1 MYKSSLYQKQ
11 DKKNYHSGKEMNF
24 LSPPINS
31 KIKPKQFLNSNMP
44 KFKPV
49 NLYSTYLSPSQNEK
63 NFSVKNINSPDDKL
77 NQDLLNKFSNYQ
89 KNLNGKMLQS
99 PNTTNSDLLTVA
111 SLNTQQSNESLL
123 SNNTNTSTYIPTT
136 FQPMINNYTVC
147 QFPGH
152 RYNYSMANYP
162 QMNYFYPTNNNP
174 FLNGN
179 YSNMNMKYKNRQ
191 SVIMTNKTK
200 KNNQNTISNTN
211 NNKFKKNTGT
221 NYIKNKNNANNNT
234 SNNNSNSNEDKI
246 DVSNFNSNNSIKSGS
261 GSEKSNSNSD
271 SIKTSSN
278 NNQNSTDSVNGKSEK
293 KSKNSNNSGINMGS
307 SNGIPRKKY
316 YNKFNS
322 PKENNT
328 TNENT
333 VILTLK
339 IKVAPNDF
347 RTFNLKKY
355 DDLFISLE
363 KFFDLNKIQQD
374 LVKPIVTKIFEALN
388 KIFWLLNNKIGIYDQ
403 EYLNSLFKLWKK
415 NNEQIP
421 KSNDDKEE
429 SKSNNSSSN
438 DNNGRN
444 KKNKENSD
452 KSTISSSDS
461 SDGNGN
467 KKHKKIMSNSFQN
480 LDNSSEDAK
489 EDTVNSI

>member
-1 MYKSSLYQKQ
+1 MFKHQKQ
-11 DKKNYHSGKEMNF
+11 AKNNYGSGKAYNL
-24 LSPPINS
+24 LSPPNNP
-31 KIKPKQFLNSNMP
+31 KQKNKQFLNSNMP
-44 KFKPV
+44 KFKPI
-49 NLYSTYLSPSQNEK
+49 NLYSTYLSPSQNDK
-63 NFSVKNINSPDDKL
+63 NFSVKNITSPDDKL

-89 KNLNGKMLQS
+89 KTLSGKMLQS

-111 SLNTQQSNESLL
+111 SLTSQQSNESLI

-136 FQPMINNYTVC
+136 FHPMINNYTVC
-147 QFPGH
+147 QFPAH
-152 RYNYSMANYP
+152 RYNYSMSNYP
-162 QMNYFYPTNNNP
+162 QMNYFYPNNNP

-179 YSNMNMKYKNRQ
+179 YSNMTMKFNNRQQGLTSLKSKKSNQNFASNNLNNKYK
-191 SVIMTNKTK
+191 
-200 KNNQNTISNTN
+200 KNSNTN
-211 NNKFKKNTGT
+211 N
-221 NYIKNKNNANNNT
+221 YIKSQNDNNANNG
-234 SNNNSNSNEDKI
+234 NNDKI
-246 DVSNFNSNNSIKSGS
+246 EISNFNSNNSIKSGS
-261 GSEKSNSNSD
+261 GSGSDKSNTD
-271 SIKTSSN
+271 SSKNSSN
-278 NNQNSTDSVNGKSEK
+278 NNTNSELKNDKKANNGA
-293 KSKNSNNSGINMGS
+293 
-307 SNGIPRKKY
+307 NGGAGRKKY
-316 YNKFNS
+316 FNKFNS

-363 KFFDLNKIQQD
+363 KFFDLNKIKQD
-374 LVKPIVTKIFEALN
+374 LVKPIVTKIFAALN

-403 EYLNSLFKLWKK
+403 EYLNSLHKLWIK

-421 KSNDDKEE
+421 KRSNSKEE
-429 SKSNNSSSN
+429 DSKSSNSNN
-438 DNNGRN
+438 DGRN

-461 SDGNGN
+461 SDGL

-480 LDNSSEDAK
+480 MDNTSESGKDEESVK
-489 EDTVNSI
+489 SI

>member
-1 MYKSSLYQKQ
+1 MLKSSLCHQKQ
-11 DKKNYHSGKEMNF
+11 EKKNYPSEKNLSL
-24 LSPPINS
+24 LSPPNNA
-31 KIKPKQFLNSNMP
+31 KTKQKPFFNTNMP
-44 KFKPV
+44 KFKPI
-49 NLYSTYLSPSQNEK
+49 NLYSTFLSPSQNDK
-63 NFSVKNINSPDDKL
+63 NFSVKNVTSPDDKL

-89 KNLNGKMLQS
+89 KNLNGKMFQS

-136 FQPMINNYTVC
+136 FQPMYNNYTIC

-152 RYNYSMANYP
+152 RYNYSMTNFP
-162 QMNYFYPTNNNP
+162 QMKYMYATNNNP

-179 YSNMNMKYKNRQ
+179 YSTMNMKYNNRQ
-191 SVIMTNKTK
+191 SGFMTYKQK
-200 KNNQNTISNTN
+200 KNNQNNMSNTN
-211 NNKFKKNTGT
+211 NRNKFKKSYCGN
-221 NYIKNKNNANNNT
+221 NIKNKEN
-234 SNNNSNSNEDKI
+234 SNNNSNDDKI
-246 DVSNFNSNNSIKSGS
+246 DLSNFNSNNSIKSGS
-261 GSEKSNSNSD
+261 GSEKTEKSISNTE

-278 NNQNSTDSVNGKSEK
+278 KNVKSTDSTNGKNEK
-293 KSKNSNNSGINMGS
+293 KIKNANNNIT
-307 SNGIPRKKY
+307 NGFQKKKY

-363 KFFDLNKIQQD
+363 KFFDLNKIKQD
-374 LVKPIVTKIFEALN
+374 LVKPIVTKIFAALN
-388 KIFWLLNNKIGIYDQ
+388 KIFWLLNNKIGIYDL
-403 EYLNSLFKLWKK
+403 EYLNSLHKLWIK

-421 KSNDDKEE
+421 KRNDDNEE
-429 SKSNNSSSN
+429 EKKSNGS
-438 DNNGRN
+438 NNGRN
-444 KKNKENSD
+444 KKNKNNSD

-461 SDGNGN
+461 SDEN
-467 KKHKKIMSNSFQN
+467 KNHKKIMSNSFQN
-480 LDNSSEDAK
+480 MDNSSEDAK

>member
-1 MYKSSLYQKQ
+1 MLKSSLCHQKQ
-11 DKKNYHSGKEMNF
+11 EKKNYPSEKNLSL
-24 LSPPINS
+24 LSPPNNA
-31 KIKPKQFLNSNMP
+31 KTKQKPFFNTNMP
-44 KFKPV
+44 KFKPI
-49 NLYSTYLSPSQNEK
+49 NLYSTFLSPSQNDK
-63 NFSVKNINSPDDKL
+63 NFSVKNVTSPDDKL

-89 KNLNGKMLQS
+89 KNLNGKMFQS

-136 FQPMINNYTVC
+136 FQPMYNNYTIC

-152 RYNYSMANYP
+152 RYNYSMTNFP
-162 QMNYFYPTNNNP
+162 QMKYMYATNNNP

-179 YSNMNMKYKNRQ
+179 YSTMNMKYNNRQ
-191 SVIMTNKTK
+191 SGFMTYKQK
-200 KNNQNTISNTN
+200 KNNQNNMPNTN
-211 NNKFKKNTGT
+211 NRNKFKKSYCGN
-221 NYIKNKNNANNNT
+221 NIKNKEN
-234 SNNNSNSNEDKI
+234 SNNNSNDDKI
-246 DVSNFNSNNSIKSGS
+246 DLSNFNSNNSIKSGS
-261 GSEKSNSNSD
+261 GSEKTEKSISNTE

-278 NNQNSTDSVNGKSEK
+278 KNVKSTDSTNGKNEK
-293 KSKNSNNSGINMGS
+293 KIKNANN
-307 SNGIPRKKY
+307 NGTNGFQKKKY

-363 KFFDLNKIQQD
+363 KFFDLNKIKQD
-374 LVKPIVTKIFEALN
+374 LVKPIVTKIFAALN
-388 KIFWLLNNKIGIYDQ
+388 KIFWLLNNKIGIYDL
-403 EYLNSLFKLWKK
+403 EYLNSLHKLWIK

-421 KSNDDKEE
+421 KRNDDNEE
-429 SKSNNSSSN
+429 ETKSNGN
-438 DNNGRN
+438 NNGRN
-444 KKNKENSD
+444 KKNKNNSD

-461 SDGNGN
+461 SDEN

-480 LDNSSEDAK
+480 MDNSSEDAK

>member
-1 MYKSSLYQKQ
+1 MLKSQKQ
-11 DKKNYHSGKEMNF
+11 EKKNYHSGKEMNF
-24 LSPPINS
+24 LSPSINS
-31 KIKPKQFLNSNMP
+31 KIKPKQFFNNNMT

-49 NLYSTYLSPSQNEK
+49 NLYSTYLSPSQNDK
-63 NFSVKNINSPDDKL
+63 NFSVKNITSPDDKL

-99 PNTTNSDLLTVA
+99 PNTTNSDLMTVA
-111 SLNTQQSNESLL
+111 SLSTQKSNESIL
-123 SNNTNTSTYIPTT
+123 SNTTNASTYIPTT

-147 QFPGH
+147 QFPRH
-152 RYNYSMANYP
+152 RYNYSMTNYP
-162 QMNYFYPTNNNP
+162 QMNYFYPINGNP
-174 FLNGN
+174 FINGN
-179 YSNMNMKYKNRQ
+179 YSNMNMKCINRKP
-191 SVIMTNKTK
+191 VIMSNKTK
-200 KNNQNTISNTN
+200 QNNQNIISNIN

-221 NYIKNKNNANNNT
+221 NYIKKKNSKNNSTNINNQN
-234 SNNNSNSNEDKI
+234 NNNSNSNSKEDKI
-246 DVSNFNSNNSIKSGS
+246 DVSNFNSNNSIKSGTD
-261 GSEKSNSNSD
+261 SEKSNSNSD

-363 KFFDLNKIQQD
+363 KFFDLNKIEQN

-388 KIFWLLNNKIGIYDQ
+388 KIF
-403 EYLNSLFKLWKK
+403 
-415 NNEQIP
+415 
-421 KSNDDKEE
+421 
-429 SKSNNSSSN
+429 
-438 DNNGRN
+438 
-444 KKNKENSD
+444 
-452 KSTISSSDS
+452 
-461 SDGNGN
+461 
-467 KKHKKIMSNSFQN
+467 
-480 LDNSSEDAK
+480 
-489 EDTVNSI
+489 

>member
-1 MYKSSLYQKQ
+1 MLKSSLCHQKPE
-11 DKKNYHSGKEMNF
+11 KRNYPSGKSLNL
-24 LSPPINS
+24 LSPPINA
-31 KIKPKQFLNSNMP
+31 KNKQKPFFNTNMP

-49 NLYSTYLSPSQNEK
+49 NLYSTYLSPSQNDK
-63 NFSVKNINSPDDKL
+63 NFSVKNITSPDDKL

-89 KNLNGKMLQS
+89 KNLNGKMFQS

-123 SNNTNTSTYIPTT
+123 SNNANTSTYIPTT
-136 FQPMINNYTVC
+136 FQPMYNNYTVC

-152 RYNYSMANYP
+152 RYNYSMTNFP
-162 QMNYFYPTNNNP
+162 QMNYMYPTNNNP

-179 YSNMNMKYKNRQ
+179 YSTMNMKFNNRQ
-191 SVIMTNKTK
+191 SGIMTYKPK
-200 KNNQNTISNTN
+200 KNNQNNASNSN
-211 NNKFKKNTGT
+211 NYNKFKKNSCI
-221 NYIKNKNNANNNT
+221 NNKKNNKEN
-234 SNNNSNSNEDKI
+234 SNNDSNDDKI
-246 DVSNFNSNNSIKSGS
+246 DISNFNSNNSIKSGS
-261 GSEKSNSNSD
+261 GSEKTEKSISNAESV
-271 SIKTSSN
+271 KTSSN
-278 NNQNSTDSVNGKSEK
+278 KNVKSTDSTSGKYEK
-293 KSKNSNNSGINMGS
+293 KMKSQNN
-307 SNGIPRKKY
+307 NGTNGFPKKKY

-363 KFFDLNKIQQD
+363 KFFDLNKIKQD
-374 LVKPIVTKIFEALN
+374 LVKPIVTKIFAALN
-388 KIFWLLNNKIGIYDQ
+388 KIFWLLNNKIGIYDL
-403 EYLNSLFKLWKK
+403 EYLNSLQKLWVK
-415 NNEQIP
+415 NNGQIP
-421 KSNDDKEE
+421 KRNNDTEE
-429 SKSNNSSSN
+429 ETKSNGS
-438 DNNGRN
+438 NNGRN
-444 KKNKENSD
+444 KKNKNNSD

-461 SDGNGN
+461 SDEN

-480 LDNSSEDAK
+480 MDNLDNSSEDAK
-489 EDTVNSI
+489 GDTVNSI

>member
-1 MYKSSLYQKQ
+1 MLKSSLCHQKQ
-11 DKKNYHSGKEMNF
+11 EKKNYPSEKNLSL
-24 LSPPINS
+24 LSPPNNA
-31 KIKPKQFLNSNMP
+31 KTKQKPFFNTNMP
-44 KFKPV
+44 KFKPI
-49 NLYSTYLSPSQNEK
+49 NLYSTFLSPSQNDK
-63 NFSVKNINSPDDKL
+63 NFSVKNVTSPDDKL

-89 KNLNGKMLQS
+89 KNLNGKMFQS

-136 FQPMINNYTVC
+136 FQPMYNNYTIC

-152 RYNYSMANYP
+152 RYNYSMTNFP
-162 QMNYFYPTNNNP
+162 QMKYMYATNNNP

-179 YSNMNMKYKNRQ
+179 YSTMNMKYNNRQ
-191 SVIMTNKTK
+191 SGFMTYKQK
-200 KNNQNTISNTN
+200 KNNQNNMPNTN
-211 NNKFKKNTGT
+211 NRNKFKKSYCGN
-221 NYIKNKNNANNNT
+221 NIKNKEN
-234 SNNNSNSNEDKI
+234 SNNNSNDDKI
-246 DVSNFNSNNSIKSGS
+246 DLSNFNSNNSIKSGS
-261 GSEKSNSNSD
+261 GSEKTEKSISNTE

-278 NNQNSTDSVNGKSEK
+278 KNVKSTDSTNGKNEK
-293 KSKNSNNSGINMGS
+293 KIKNANN
-307 SNGIPRKKY
+307 NGTNSFQKKKY

-363 KFFDLNKIQQD
+363 KFFDLNKIKQD
-374 LVKPIVTKIFEALN
+374 LVKPIVTKIFAALN
-388 KIFWLLNNKIGIYDQ
+388 KIFWLLNNKIGIYDL
-403 EYLNSLFKLWKK
+403 EYLNSLHKLWIK

-421 KSNDDKEE
+421 KRNDDNEE
-429 SKSNNSSSN
+429 ETKSNGN
-438 DNNGRN
+438 NNGRN
-444 KKNKENSD
+444 KKNKNNSD

-461 SDGNGN
+461 SDEN

-480 LDNSSEDAK
+480 MDNSSEDAK